1 MESSV
6 HPLDLEGVG
15 AIGNLKGG
23 LGAHPS
29 LNQRNR
35 FGENVVVSKESFL
48 LFQEGRKKSPRGSV
62 VRIALVGERV
72 ER

>member
-6 HPLDLEGVG
+6 HPLDLEGLG
-15 AIGNLKGG
+15 AIGNLQGG

-35 FGENVVVSKESFL
+35 FDKNIVVSQESFL
-48 LFQEGRKKSPRGSV
+48 PFQ
-62 VRIALVGERV
+62 
-72 ER
+72 

>member
-6 HPLDLEGVG
+6 HPLDLEGLG
-15 AIGNLKGG
+15 AIGNLQGG

-35 FGENVVVSKESFL
+35 FDENVVVSKESFL
-48 LFQEGRKKSPRGSV
+48 LFQ
-62 VRIALVGERV
+62 
-72 ER
+72 